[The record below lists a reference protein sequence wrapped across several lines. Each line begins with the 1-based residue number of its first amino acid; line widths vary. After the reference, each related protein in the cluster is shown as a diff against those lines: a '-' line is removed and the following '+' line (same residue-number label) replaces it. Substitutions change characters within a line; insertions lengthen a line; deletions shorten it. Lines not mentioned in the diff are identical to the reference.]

1 MKNRLKELRK
11 EKHLTRKQV
20 SHELSISRR
29 LLRKLEN
36 RTKRMTIAQIDMFCD
51 FYEVDSCYLLGSCN
65 IRNFNKF
72 YNLPDDKEILNK
84 IYAKIDERR
93 GN

>member
-51 FYEVDSCYLLGSCN
+51 FYEVDSCYL
-65 IRNFNKF
+65 
-72 YNLPDDKEILNK
+72 
-84 IYAKIDERR
+84 
-93 GN
+93 

>member
-1 MKNRLKELRK
+1 MKNRLKKLRK

-20 SHELSISRR
+20 SETLNISKR

-36 RTKRMTIAQIDMFCD
+36 RTKRLSGELIDIFSD

-65 IRNFNKF
+65 IRNFYKF
-72 YNLPDDKEILNK
+72 YNLPDDKEMLKK
-84 IYAKIDERR
+84 IYAKIDKRR